1 MDAAS
6 EIKDK
11 LNIEDVVGEYVQLK
25 RSGRNY
31 KGLSPFG
38 NEKTPSFMVSPDKG
52 IWHDFSSGK
61 GGSIFGFIMEMEG
74 VDFRGALEILARK
87 AGVEL
92 KSFQGNNSKKKDEGL
107 SALSLAKNFYQH
119 CLINSPETLAYVKK
133 RGISRQTLIDFGI
146 GYSPSGGQALTD
158 YLLNK
163 SVSAQTLQ
171 DVGLATR
178 RYDKPF
184 DMFRGRLLIPLSDAL
199 GQTVG
204 FTARQLDNNPDS
216 PKYINTPATHL
227 YDKGRQVF
235 GLFQAKEAI
244 RKSGFVVVVEGN
256 LDVTS
261 SHQIDVKN
269 VVAAAGT
276 AFTTNHL
283 KSLARYSGDIR
294 ICFDSDSAGQNATER
309 AVLMSIETQIKLSVI
324 ILPDSAKDPDEL
336 IQTSPEAWANAI
348 NNSVVYGIDWLI
360 NKYATPQDLD
370 SANGK
375 KQFSTLALKAISG
388 LEDAVEKEHYQKVV
402 AERLGTSLTAVLQ
415 KSDKQAQTGMK
426 RLKKPVEQ
434 TAEHSD
440 SELSQEDAF
449 FDRFLSIVMTD
460 TTLRDDLLKD
470 MDQETFG
477 IGNATDAT
485 LKYLRAHPDKQISA
499 ENLPKDL
506 HDYETYVKILLF
518 QYELRYKQ
526 LSTDER
532 REEAFAL
539 QKRILKTV
547 KEQQKNVLIDSLR
560 AAERAKD
567 QNKVAQILKQIQQ
580 SIDK

>member
-74 VDFRGALEILARK
+74 VDFRGALEVLARK

-92 KSFQGNNSKKKDEGL
+92 KNFQGNNSKKKDEGL
-107 SALSLAKNFYQH
+107 AALSLAKNFYQH

-133 RGISRQTLIDFGI
+133 RGMSRQTLIDFGI
-146 GYSPSGGQALTD
+146 GYSPSSGQGLTD

-163 SVSAQTLQ
+163 SVTPQTLQ
-171 DVGLATR
+171 DTGLATR

-184 DMFRGRLLIPLSDAL
+184 DMFRGRLMIPLSDAM

-204 FTARQLDNNPDS
+204 FTARQLDSDPDS

-235 GLFQAKEAI
+235 GLYQAKEAI

-261 SHQIDVKN
+261 SHQHDVKN

-276 AFTTNHL
+276 AFTANHL
-283 KSLARYSGDIR
+283 KSLSRYSGDIR
-294 ICFDSDSAGQNATER
+294 ICFDGDSAGQNATER

-324 ILPDSAKDPDEL
+324 ILPDDAKDPDEL
-336 IQTSPEAWANAI
+336 IQQSPEAWANAI

-360 NKYATPQDLD
+360 NRYSSSQDLD

-415 KSDKQAQTGMK
+415 KSQKDHQIKPEIVPTKSPRK
-426 RLKKPVEQ
+426 REKEVQRTMNLAWK
-434 TAEHSD
+434 TH
-440 SELSQEDAF
+440 
-449 FDRFLSIVMTD
+449 FLTD
-460 TTLRDDLLKD
+460 
-470 MDQETFG
+470 F
-477 IGNATDAT
+477 
-485 LKYLRAHPDKQISA
+485 
-499 ENLPKDL
+499 
-506 HDYETYVKILLF
+506 
-518 QYELRYKQ
+518 
-526 LSTDER
+526 
-532 REEAFAL
+532 
-539 QKRILKTV
+539 
-547 KEQQKNVLIDSLR
+547 
-560 AAERAKD
+560 
-567 QNKVAQILKQIQQ
+567 
-580 SIDK
+580 